1 MKDVTNYQAQNRSSQ
16 DRVENRKNLYQMFNE
31 RPMPDDQL
39 MVNLPLYMRSGSL
52 AKLLFADELYK
63 LILPIPGVIMEF
75 GIWWGANL
83 ALFTNL
89 RAVYEPYNYSRKVIG
104 FDTFG
109 GYESISEK
117 DIETETIK
125 SGGYT
130 VSENYQQYLD
140 KILNYHESE
149 NVMAHINKHEL
160 VAGDATKTVSEYL
173 ENHPETIISLAFFDM
188 ALYEPTKACLEAI
201 EPHLVKGSVIA
212 MDEINSPDYPGE
224 TIALKEVFG
233 LTKYRIVKSNYLPD
247 RAYII
252 ID

>member
-1 MKDVTNYQAQNRSSQ
+1 MKDVSGYQAQNRSSQ
-16 DRVENRKNLYQMFNE
+16 DRIQNRENLHRLFKD

-39 MVNLPLYMRSGSL
+39 MVNLALFMRSGSL
-52 AKLLFADELYK
+52 AKVLFADELYK
-63 LILPIPGVIMEF
+63 KILPIPGVIMEF

-89 RAVYEPYNYSRKVIG
+89 RAVYEPYNYSRKVVG

-130 VSENYQQYLD
+130 VSSDYQPYLEE
-140 KILNYHESE
+140 ILQYHENE

-160 VAGDATKTVSEYL
+160 VAGDATKTIGEYL
-173 ENHPETIISLAFFDM
+173 KNHPETIISLAFFDM

-224 TIALKEVFG
+224 TVALKEAWG
-233 LTKYRIVKSNYLPD
+233 LKKYQILKSNYLPD

>member
-1 MKDVTNYQAQNRSSQ
+1 MKDTTGYQAQSRSSQ
-16 DRVENRKNLYQMFNE
+16 DKVENRETLYRLFNQ

-39 MVNLPLYMRSGSL
+39 MVNLALFMRSGSL
-52 AKLLFADELYK
+52 AKVLFADELYK
-63 LILPIPGVIMEF
+63 QILPIPGVIMEF

-89 RAVYEPYNYSRKVIG
+89 RAVYEPYNYTRKVIG
-104 FDTFG
+104 FDTFA

-130 VSENYQQYLD
+130 VSENYQQYLEEM
-140 KILNYHESE
+140 LQYHENE

-160 VAGDATKTVSEYL
+160 VAGDATKTIREYL
-173 ENHPETIISLAFFDM
+173 ARHPETIVSLAFFDM

-212 MDEINSPDYPGE
+212 MDEINNADYPGE
-224 TIALKEVFG
+224 TIALKEVWG
-233 LTKYRIVKSNYLPD
+233 LKKYRIVKSNYLPD

>member
-1 MKDVTNYQAQNRSSQ
+1 MKDVTDYQAQNRSSQ
-16 DRVENRKNLYQMFNE
+16 DRVQNREILYRLFNE
-31 RPMPDDQL
+31 RPIPDEQL
-39 MVNLPLYMRSGSL
+39 MVNLALFMRSGSL

-63 LILPIPGVIMEF
+63 KILPIPGVIMEF

-109 GYESISEK
+109 GYESISAK
-117 DIETETIK
+117 DIESETIK

-130 VSENYQQYLD
+130 VSDNYQQYLEEM
-140 KILNYHESE
+140 LQYHENE

-160 VAGDATKTVSEYL
+160 VAGDATKTIGEYL
-173 ENHPETIISLAFFDM
+173 KNHPETIISLAYFDM

-201 EPHLVKGSVIA
+201 EPHLIKGSIIA

-224 TIALKEVFG
+224 TVALKEAWG
-233 LTKYRIVKSNYLPD
+233 LKKYKIVKSNYLPD